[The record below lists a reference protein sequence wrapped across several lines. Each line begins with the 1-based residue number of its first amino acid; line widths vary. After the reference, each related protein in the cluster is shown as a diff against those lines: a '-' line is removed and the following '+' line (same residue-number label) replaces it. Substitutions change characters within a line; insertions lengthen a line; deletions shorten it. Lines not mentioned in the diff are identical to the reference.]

1 MILHAAVLLFSLQ
14 EFLAGSGSAPAAYVL
29 SKTADHRVVIV
40 GENHWQRADVELV
53 GSLVPGLKEQ
63 GVALAMEVLHA
74 ANQKDIDALIAAEQ
88 WSEPLANSILRAAAW
103 PYVQYRDILKA
114 AWRAKL
120 MVIALGP
127 PEDWRKQGIGYDEF
141 MAERVLAY
149 AKDDQHRVLAYCGM
163 HHAFTRFLQVERRR
177 NGRATEFMD
186 RFGNILWRRLAEDVF
201 LIALHK
207 PDPCGEGE
215 NVYGKLCAPLDGAID
230 CAAKQNG
237 GKPVAFDI
245 LGSPISEA
253 KFPATSFYAHN
264 HPLLRLI
271 DYADGY
277 VWSGPVDAIARVDLI
292 PLAELD
298 PASANDAKKQ
308 AEWAGEAERLA
319 HPKRPASA
327 GACAPLQR

>member
-1 MILHAAVLLFSLQ
+1 MILHAAVLLLSLQ
-14 EFLAGSGSAPAAYVL
+14 EFLAGSGKAPAAYIL

-40 GENHWQRADVELV
+40 GENHWQRADAVLV
-53 GSLVPGLKEQ
+53 GSLVPVLKQ
-63 GVALAMEVLHA
+63 QNVALAMEFFHA
-74 ANQKDIDALIAAEQ
+74 ANQSDVDALIAAEQ
-88 WSEPLANSILRAAAW
+88 WNEPLANSILRAADW
-103 PYVQYRDILKA
+103 PYVQYRDVLKA

-120 MVIALGP
+120 TVIALGP
-127 PEDWRKQGIGYDEF
+127 PDDWRKQGIDYDKF

-177 NGRATEFMD
+177 DGRATEFMD

-207 PDPCGEGE
+207 PDPCGDGD

-230 CAAKQNG
+230 CAAQQSG
-237 GKPVAFDI
+237 GKPVAFDV
-245 LGSPISEA
+245 LGSPVAEA
-253 KFPATSFYAHN
+253 KFPAASFYARN

-277 VWSGPVDAIARVDLI
+277 VWSGPVDAIAMVDVI
-292 PLAELD
+292 PLAEYD
-298 PASANDAKKQ
+298 PASANDPKKQ
-308 AEWAGEAERLA
+308 AEWARDAERLA
-319 HPKRPASA
+319 HPKRRAAISCP
-327 GACAPLQR
+327 P